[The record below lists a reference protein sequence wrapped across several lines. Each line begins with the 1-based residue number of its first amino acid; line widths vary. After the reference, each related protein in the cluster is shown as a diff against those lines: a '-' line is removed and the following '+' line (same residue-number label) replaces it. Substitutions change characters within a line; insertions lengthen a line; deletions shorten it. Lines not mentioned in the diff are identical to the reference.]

1 MALKMQPLWIIH
13 TPAHISIRFGASSIP
28 FGFEISWRGCY
39 LGAMW
44 KKKKKNYI
52 IRLMLMEKKIA
63 VFWLTARDAEIYP
76 CENDLH
82 LQSDFDLQAVELN
95 STSLVLCFSHRL
107 SIHSPNIYWAPTV
120 ARPGGTFSGR
130 PQRRLLRDGYS
141 LISMFEEFC
150 VFRKMDDSS
159 AGNRHAQAYDRS
171 PINPFANCLVTLV
184 IVSTKLY
191 TEFIIELL
199 CVCVCVSHSVMSGSW
214 RPHGL

>member
-1 MALKMQPLWIIH
+1 
-13 TPAHISIRFGASSIP
+13 
-28 FGFEISWRGCY
+28 
-39 LGAMW
+39 MW
-44 KKKKKNYI
+44 
-52 IRLMLMEKKIA
+52 LL
-63 VFWLTARDAEIYP
+63 L
-76 CENDLH
+76 
-82 LQSDFDLQAVELN
+82 S
-95 STSLVLCFSHRL
+95 RL
-107 SIHSPNIYWAPTV
+107 STRKPLLCRHEFQFPAIYKSAKPELSGEDGVTEHDDKYTNERITKGVFSGGRSFIMTCLQTTIKSVNIYWAPTV

-191 TEFIIELL
+191 TDFIIELL
-199 CVCVCVSHSVMSGSW
+199 CLCVCVSHSVMSGSL

>member
-1 MALKMQPLWIIH
+1 
-13 TPAHISIRFGASSIP
+13 
-28 FGFEISWRGCY
+28 
-39 LGAMW
+39 
-44 KKKKKNYI
+44 
-52 IRLMLMEKKIA
+52 MEKKIA
-63 VFWLTARDAEIYP
+63 VFWLTACDAEIYP

-107 SIHSPNIYWAPTV
+107 SIHSPNIYWEPTV

-130 PQRRLLRDGYS
+130 PQRRLLRDGYG
-141 LISMFEEFC
+141 LISMFEEFR

>member
-1 MALKMQPLWIIH
+1 M
-13 TPAHISIRFGASSIP
+13 G
-28 FGFEISWRGCY
+28 
-39 LGAMW
+39 
-44 KKKKKNYI
+44 
-52 IRLMLMEKKIA
+52 KKIA
-63 VFWLTARDAEIYP
+63 VFWLTACDAEIYP

-120 ARPGGTFSGR
+120 ARPDATFSGR
-130 PQRRLLRDGYS
+130 PQKETVMGWIRPDLY
-141 LISMFEEFC
+141 EEFR
-150 VFRKMDDSS
+150 VFRKMDESS

-191 TEFIIELL
+191 TESIIELL